1 MSNQTKL
8 IEAFV
13 QKSNVILFFSVNKSA
28 KFQGFA
34 RMESN
39 IQNYQSQYWKDKD
52 MIKLGGVFK
61 IRWLKQSELS
71 FAKVGNYKNPLNNND
86 PIKKSRDTTELPPDM
101 GYEISNM
108 FEGVLQVQDYQDTL
122 KHQADDLVPAQG
134 PANPQPIASQ
144 SSFLNI

>member
-1 MSNQTKL
+1 MFNARYFIIKSNNEENLQIARQHNEWATTVSNQAKL

-13 QKSNVILFFSVNKSA
+13 QKSNVILLFSVNKSA

-61 IRWLKQSELS
+61 IRWLKHSELS

-86 PIKKSRDTTELPPDM
+86 PIKKSRDTTELPADM

-108 FEGVLQVQDYQDTL
+108 FEGPLFV
-122 KHQADDLVPAQG
+122 
-134 PANPQPIASQ
+134 
-144 SSFLNI
+144 